1 VPSLWQRLY
10 CTIGGYMSKTEIKKI
25 VADTIKEM
33 IEEEHIKV
41 EIDAEGIYLAV
52 YNDEEV
58 DYNDFFSDLTN

>member
-1 VPSLWQRLY
+1 
-10 CTIGGYMSKTEIKKI
+10 MSKTEIKKI
-25 VADTIKEM
+25 VAETIKELV
-33 IEEEHIKV
+33 EEEHIRV